1 MISNKIYKSSTRLSF
16 QNKVINTI
24 SSIGNN
30 YLKTK
35 KYEMSESHI
44 SPLVKKMS
52 KEFVL
57 VSEKPFYRAR
67 MWHKTD

>member
-1 MISNKIYKSSTRLSF
+1 MISNKIYKSSTRLFF
-16 QNKVINTI
+16 QNEVINTI
-24 SSIGNN
+24 SNIGNN

-52 KEFVL
+52 EEFVY
-57 VSEKPFYRAR
+57 VSEKPFYRVR
-67 MWHKTD
+67 IIHKTY